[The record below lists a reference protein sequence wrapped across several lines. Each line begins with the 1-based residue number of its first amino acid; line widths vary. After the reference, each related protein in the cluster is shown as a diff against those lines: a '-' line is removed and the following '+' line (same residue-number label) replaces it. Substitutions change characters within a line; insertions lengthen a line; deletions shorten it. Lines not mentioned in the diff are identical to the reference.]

1 MWSKGIWI
9 ARGVGI
15 ALIVLGISSSMGL
28 ITLHDSMMFM
38 NMEGNSAD
46 EMEMSQNVMNHGV
59 NESKSEMG
67 NKPTTTDSMN
77 M

>member
-38 NMEGNSAD
+38 HTESNITDNMGISHSEK
-46 EMEMSQNVMNHGV
+46 NHGL
-59 NESKSEMG
+59 NESKSEIG
-67 NKPTTTDSMN
+67 KKS
-77 M
+77 